1 MLEEKVSSV
10 QWKTKP
16 NITRRDLI
24 ELPKNHGSDKKDQ
37 SVVVILA
44 LLLGSSVFSIVIFFL
59 ISSMAFYNLYCKKMK
74 LSWNIDRTLATN
86 VRNHTYNIKNSKKQL
101 GASSKYWVE
110 VLLEQFIKGVCLFRL
125 LKLDCLT

>member
-24 ELPKNHGSDKKDQ
+24 ELPKNDGSDKKDQ
-37 SVVVILA
+37 SVVVIMA

-86 VRNHTYNIKNSKKQL
+86 VRNHTYKELKEATRGFKQIL
-101 GASSKYWVE
+101 GRGAFGTVY
-110 VLLEQFIKGVCLFRL
+110 KGCLFI
-125 LKLDCLT
+125 

>member
-44 LLLGSSVFSIVIFFL
+44 LLL
-59 ISSMAFYNLYCKKMK
+59 
-74 LSWNIDRTLATN
+74 W
-86 VRNHTYNIKNSKKQL
+86 
-101 GASSKYWVE
+101 
-110 VLLEQFIKGVCLFRL
+110 
-125 LKLDCLT
+125 